1 MHRSKLWPPSELE
14 GCWACRTQTQ
24 WEGRRKPSRENHPMC
39 QTWIF
44 FTRKTTK
51 SSQTSIWKY
60 LFGSLLKMSAMWT
73 QLPLEAMA
81 PRELLLKSRF
91 DFQGKSHKGWEGSAF
106 FFLLKTFHRE
116 EKKTPTTRKSKL
128 KMWTVGS
135 VPKEAWLMLA
145 GDAWWDAGLAAY
157 SALVQDWAAWP
168 MWKATSR
175 FNISF
180 WFWVS

>member
-24 WEGRRKPSRENHPMC
+24 WEGRRKPSRENHPVC
-39 QTWIF
+39 QTWFF

-73 QLPLEAMA
+73 QLPLAAMA

-106 FFLLKTFHRE
+106 FFFTENLPQGGKKKSQQP
-116 EKKTPTTRKSKL
+116 EKASWKCEQLGQFLRKHG
-128 KMWTVGS
+128 WCWQ
-135 VPKEAWLMLA
+135 EML
-145 GDAWWDAGLAAY
+145 GGM
-157 SALVQDWAAWP
+157 QDWLHILPW
-168 MWKATSR
+168 SR
-175 FNISF
+175 TEQRDQCEKPLLGSTFPF
-180 WFWVS
+180 DFG

>member
-24 WEGRRKPSRENHPMC
+24 WEGRRKPSRENHPVC
-39 QTWIF
+39 QTWF
-44 FTRKTTK
+44 FFHKK
-51 SSQTSIWKY
+51 NNKKLPNLNLKISIWEFTENVSY
-60 LFGSLLKMSAMWT
+60 VNTASPCSHGSSGAAAEKPIWFS
-73 QLPLEAMA
+73 
-81 PRELLLKSRF
+81 REIPQRMRR
-91 DFQGKSHKGWEGSAF
+91 ECI

-145 GDAWWDAGLAAY
+145 GDAWWDAGLAAH

>member
-14 GCWACRTQTQ
+14 GCWAWRTQTQ
-24 WEGRRKPSRENHPMC
+24 WEGRRKPSRENHPLC

-51 SSQTSIWKY
+51 SSETSIWKY

-73 QLPLEAMA
+73 QLPLAAMA

-106 FFLLKTFHRE
+106 FFTENLPQGGKKKPQQPE
-116 EKKTPTTRKSKL
+116 EASWKCEQLGQFLRKHG
-128 KMWTVGS
+128 WCWQ
-135 VPKEAWLMLA
+135 EML
-145 GDAWWDAGLAAY
+145 GGM
-157 SALVQDWAAWP
+157 QDWLHILPW
-168 MWKATSR
+168 SR
-175 FNISF
+175 TEQRDQCEKPLLGSTFPF
-180 WFWVS
+180 DFG